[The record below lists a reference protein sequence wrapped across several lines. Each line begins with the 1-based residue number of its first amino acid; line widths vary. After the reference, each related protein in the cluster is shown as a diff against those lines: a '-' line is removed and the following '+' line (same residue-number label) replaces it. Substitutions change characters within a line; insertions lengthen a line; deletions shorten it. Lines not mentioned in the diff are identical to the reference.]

1 MKQDKHLNRRILII
15 DDNQNI
21 HNDFREILERK
32 GDCAVDVAVE
42 QAAIFGSASESLD
55 PKGFEIDSAFQGQE
69 GLEMVQSTA
78 DEGRPYALAFVD
90 VRMPPGWDGIET
102 IQQLWHVCPDL
113 QVVIC
118 TAYSDY
124 PWRDITEQLGLT
136 DKLLVLK
143 KPYDNIEVLQLA
155 NALTMKWT
163 LASEARARLTE
174 SQQKTIELTKTLEV
188 AEMLKGAAEEANKA
202 KSEFLANMSHEL
214 RTPLHGILSF
224 ADFGIKKHATTT
236 PEKLLDYFYKIRDCG
251 EILLKLLN
259 NLLDM
264 ARFESGKIKLELE
277 QTDLSLQI
285 ASVMD
290 EFKSLLSER
299 NLTIQY
305 NESNFKEQVIID
317 SEKIKQVLR
326 NLLSN
331 AVKFSP
337 EGGNIEI
344 FTRKEDCSVIVS
356 IRDEGPG
363 VPENELEAI
372 FDKFVQSN
380 KTKSGAGGSGLG
392 LSICKEILAAHK
404 GCIWAENRPEG
415 GVVFSLKIPVSEE
428 AGMETEAIFV
438 GEDTESYT

>member
-32 GDCAVDVAVE
+32 DDCAVDVAAE
-42 QAAIFGSASESLD
+42 QAAIFGSALESPD
-55 PKGFEIDSAFQGQE
+55 SKGFEIDSAFQGQE
-69 GLEMVQSTA
+69 GLEMVQSAA

-102 IQQLWHVCPDL
+102 IQRLWQVCPDL

-124 PWRDITEQLGLT
+124 PWRDITEELGPT
-136 DKLLVLK
+136 DRLLVLK

-155 NALTMKWT
+155 STLTMKWI

-188 AEMLKGAAEEANKA
+188 AEMLKEAAEEADKA

-214 RTPLHGILSF
+214 RTPLHVILSF
-224 ADFGIKKHATTT
+224 ADFGIKKHAIAT
-236 PEKLLDYFYKIRDCG
+236 PEKLLDYFNKIQNCG

-259 NLLDM
+259 SLLDM
-264 ARFESGKIKLELE
+264 ARFESGKMKLELE
-277 QTDLSLQI
+277 PTDLGVQI

-290 EFKSLLSER
+290 EFRSIVSER

-305 NESNFKEQVIID
+305 NESNFKEHVIID

-344 FTRKEDCSVIVS
+344 FTHQENGSVIVS

-363 VPENELEAI
+363 VPKSELEAI
-372 FDKFVQSN
+372 FDKFVQSS

-392 LSICKEILAAHK
+392 LAICKEILAAHK
-404 GCIWAENRPEG
+404 GHIWAESRPEG
-415 GVVFSLKIPVSEE
+415 GVVFSFKIPVSEE
-428 AGMETEAIFV
+428 AGTKTEAILV
-438 GEDTESYT
+438 GENTESYT